1 MWMNLFD
8 IIPENF
14 FSIFQG
20 KNRAI
25 YAESLITLFDL
36 LQNDESLIS
45 KNDFIKT
52 LKDKNKDIE
61 SFSYEGED
69 LDDEEDSSLLMD
81 TISSKA
87 SFICRRLEET
97 GWIDIAMDPDTFD
110 ETIILPVYSIMMVR
124 SFKDIISDEESPY
137 LSLVHSTY
145 SELKLEDE
153 DQDELLYTTLDR
165 CYNNTKKLKVELVTL
180 VHSIRIFQNK
190 LGKIF
195 VTNKVLHDYFDV
207 YKNKISDRY
216 YHPLKT
222 FDSVA
227 KFRRPIIKILDG
239 WIKDKDIR
247 NRLIQQACIQNGTV
261 DKKKIESDIIT
272 KINYITDTYDTINSL
287 ISSIDKEHNLYTK
300 NSANKILYLNN
311 TDKTIKGHLENIF
324 KHYGIA
330 SQKAGRELGNI
341 LSGMQNCI
349 SFYDQGYIDSKSVTL
364 PVLRKYRNEEVPLE
378 MIDFTEVGDVM
389 MKNFL
394 NEAMNIYTDE
404 KVYEFMDNVFG
415 ESEEVYSQDIP
426 LLDYDAF
433 VLLILA
439 TVKKDDDDCFYTIEE
454 VDDEKIYNHGYIIPN
469 FLFKKKQNMSKGA

>member
-1 MWMNLFD
+1 MNLFD

-25 YAESLITLFDL
+25 YAESLTTLFDL

-61 SFSYEGED
+61 SFSYDGEE
-69 LDDEEDSSLLMD
+69 LEDEEDSSLLMD

-87 SFICRRLEET
+87 AFICRRLEET

-190 LGKIF
+190 LGKVF

-247 NRLIQQACIQNGTV
+247 NHLIQQACIQNGTV
-261 DKKKIESDIIT
+261 DKKKVESDIIT
-272 KINYITDTYDTINSL
+272 KINYITDTYDTINTL

-324 KHYGIA
+324 KHYGVA

-341 LSGMQNCI
+341 LSSMQNCI

-364 PVLRKYRNEEVPLE
+364 PILRKYRNDEIPLE
-378 MIDFTEVGDVM
+378 MVDFTEVGDIM

-404 KVYEFMDNVFG
+404 KVYEFMDNAFG
-415 ESEEVYSQDIP
+415 EGDEVYSQDIP

>member
-454 VDDEKIYNHGYIIPN
+454 VGDEKIYNHGYIIPN

>member
-1 MWMNLFD
+1 MNLFD

>member
-1 MWMNLFD
+1 MNLFD

-469 FLFKKKQNMSKGA
+469 FLFKRKQNMSKGA

>member
-69 LDDEEDSSLLMD
+69 LDDEEDNSLLMD

-180 VHSIRIFQNK
+180 IHSIRIFQNK
-190 LGKIF
+190 LGKVF

-239 WIKDKDIR
+239 WIKDKEVR

-324 KHYGIA
+324 KYYGLA

-364 PVLRKYRNEEVPLE
+364 PVLRKYRNEEAPLE

-389 MKNFL
+389 MRNFL
-394 NEAMNIYTDE
+394 NEVMNIYTDE
-404 KVYEFMDNVFG
+404 KVYEFMDNAFG
-415 ESEEVYSQDIP
+415 ESDEIYSQDIP

>member
-25 YAESLITLFDL
+25 YAESLTTLFDL

>member
-469 FLFKKKQNMSKGA
+469 FLFKRKQNMSKGA